1 MHGFGMWLERFPV
14 NAVFWTV
21 VTAFLSCISNRKVRW
36 GRVFGITLVALTIY
50 GAFATYLF
58 WM

>member
-1 MHGFGMWLERFPV
+1 MKKVLM
-14 NAVFWTV
+14 AI
-21 VTAFLSCISNRKVRW
+21 LSCISNRKVRW

-50 GAFATYLF
+50 GSFATYLF